1 MALDR
6 ARRVG
11 EDGAPSEHI
20 DFRCG
25 APTPALTP
33 ALPRKRERGRASGAI
48 AIRLN
53 LHLQALV
60 VLGTQQKTGA
70 RPGFGLKR

>member
-6 ARRVG
+6 ARRAG

-25 APTPALTP
+25 APTPAI
-33 ALPRKRERGRASGAI
+33 PRKRERERASGAI